1 MPGMMRL
8 PPAAPVPGAG
18 AASERQ
24 GASRMPLMDCP
35 NCDGTGFTQDAS
47 GEDVVCPMCDGTG
60 VLVDE
65 EGDADVE

>member
-1 MPGMMRL
+1 MMRFM
-8 PPAAPVPGAG
+8 PAASVPVPARP
-18 AASERQ
+18 AKPE

-35 NCDGTGFTQDAS
+35 NCDGTGYTQDAS

>member
-1 MPGMMRL
+1 
-8 PPAAPVPGAG
+8 
-18 AASERQ
+18 
-24 GASRMPLMDCP
+24 MPLMDCP

-47 GEDVVCPMCDGTG
+47 GEDIVCPMCDGTG